1 MEAAPAVV
9 DFSFGPST
17 KADGWG
23 AMTKDNWQA
32 QIDVYAQLDQFKGTV
47 PKVDEVMTLAI
58 LDDTKE
64 TRMQVG

>member
-1 MEAAPAVV
+1 
-9 DFSFGPST
+9 
-17 KADGWG
+17 
-23 AMTKDNWQA
+23 MTKDNWQA